1 MGNTIAKN
9 NSDTINWNNV
19 NTDKFSPTM
28 NNKYLSGDSKLLYD
42 RLTLN
47 LPEIDI
53 TESEQDIDK
62 TIFAKYTSAL
72 QAPNTNELSDTS
84 PFISS
89 EMYNYLMN
97 QDGGAKKRS
106 GKRHKK
112 QRGGNVDKD
121 DSSTSSTS
129 SSSSSSSDKKKDKK
143 KNKEESDSDLEQ
155 DNMSEDLSYVSSSAH
170 TEQQSSDEQ
179 QSGGYENT
187 SVSNDNS
194 DLPPSSIN
202 TSDINMVSESS

>member
-1 MGNTIAKN
+1 MGNSVAKN

-19 NTDKFSPTM
+19 NTDKFSPTF
-28 NNKYLSGDSKLLYD
+28 NNKYLSADSKLLYD

-47 LPEIDI
+47 LPEIEI

-62 TIFAKYTSAL
+62 SIFAKYTSTINP
-72 QAPNTNELSDTS
+72 PNTNELSDTS

-106 GKRHKK
+106 GRRHKK
-112 QRGGNVDKD
+112 QRGGNDKVDQD

-129 SSSSSSSDKKKDKK
+129 SSSSSDDKKKKK
-143 KNKEESDSDLEQ
+143 ASESESD
-155 DNMSEDLSYVSSSAH
+155 NVSEDLSYVSSSAH
-170 TEQQSSDEQ
+170 TEAKDSESE
-179 QSGGYENT
+179 QSGGYETT
-187 SVSNDNS
+187 SVSNNNS
-194 DLPPSSIN
+194 ELPPSSIN

>member
-1 MGNTIAKN
+1 MGNSVAKN

-19 NTDKFSPTM
+19 NTDKFSPNF
-28 NNKYLSGDSKLLYD
+28 NNKYLSNDAKTLYN

-47 LPEIDI
+47 LPNFEI

-62 TIFAKYTSAL
+62 SIFAKYTSTV
-72 QAPNTNELSDTS
+72 QAPSTNELSDTS

-97 QDGGAKKRS
+97 QNGGAKKRS

-129 SSSSSSSDKKKDKK
+129 SSSSSSDSKKDKKKKDKK
-143 KNKEESDSDLEQ
+143 NDSDENSE
-155 DNMSEDLSYVSSSAH
+155 DSVSEDLSYVSSSAH
-170 TEQQSSDEQ
+170 TEQNSESE

-187 SVSNDNS
+187 SLTNDNS
-194 DLPPSSIN
+194 ELPPSSIN
-202 TSDINMVSESS
+202 TSDINMISESS